1 MSCSF
6 FIQRKE
12 SHPRGVGQSNR
23 ADMLVLLAGTV
34 CTVPTEAR
42 VGGIGGDGA
51 RSNDNLNVPVD
62 DDDGF
67 GAGLDLRT
75 VG

>member
-1 MSCSF
+1 MC
-6 FIQRKE
+6 I
-12 SHPRGVGQSNR
+12 
-23 ADMLVLLAGTV
+23 LVLLAGTV
-34 CTVPTEAR
+34 CTLPTEAR